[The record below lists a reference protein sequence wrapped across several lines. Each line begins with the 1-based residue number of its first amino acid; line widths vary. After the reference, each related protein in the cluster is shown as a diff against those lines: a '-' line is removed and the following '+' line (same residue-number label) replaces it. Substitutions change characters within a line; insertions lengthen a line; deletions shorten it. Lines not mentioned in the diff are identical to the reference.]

1 MFKQYTEE
9 LILTLVRLR
18 ETLNALGLSTG
29 ISDFENLSVW
39 RTEAMSSAFLKIF
52 V

>member
-9 LILTLVRLR
+9 LILTSVRLR
-18 ETLNALGLSTG
+18 ETLIALGLLTG

-39 RTEAMSSAFLKIF
+39 RIEAMSSAFPEIF